1 MASTTNL
8 GLTVDQAGTTKF
20 WNRNA
25 QTETHVKTVDDNF
38 RLIDAFAGQIESTIG
53 DINTILESLL

>member
-8 GLTVDQAGTTKF
+8 GLTVDQAGSTPF
-20 WNRNA
+20 YSSNA
-25 QTETHVKTVDDNF
+25 QDTTHVRTVDDNF

>member
-25 QTETHVKTVDDNF
+25 QETTHIKTVDDNF